1 MKIIFWG
8 SGNVAQRF
16 IKRHE
21 AFVKIVEVVGV
32 TDSNEDKWHSYFENY
47 NIFPPSVLLKQEY
60 DYILILSSYFDEI
73 KDNLLNLYD
82 VSPRKIIS
90 IDDSDQIYVQK
101 VHGSKNGYKFNS
113 RLLLTEFAFS
123 EKIYDK
129 LLEQMD
135 NMFYYFYLKEKYFP
149 FIENVWNEFN
159 YNKRRFEGEQLNLK
173 ENTPVWVCWLQG
185 IENAPEIVKCCVNS
199 IISNVEGKIHIITYN
214 NYAKYVTISE
224 HIIKKH
230 RCGIIS
236 KTHFSDIL
244 RLALLCKYGGIW
256 MDSTIF
262 MMDKGLPDYI
272 YKLPIFMYKFRCN
285 MNMGYLE
292 PKIFTNWFIKSEK
305 ENPVLNVLYKTLIEY
320 WKEEKEYAYN
330 LFHYVLRLIW
340 DNYEIEE
347 KYKNRLNIYDDRCR
361 TLRSLLN
368 KRYDEMLWNI
378 MREEEPL
385 QKLSYKNIGG
395 GVGENKKT
403 FYEYILENY
412 RYSREEEMR
421 EYSQI

>member
-395 GVGENKKT
+395 G
-403 FYEYILENY
+403 
-412 RYSREEEMR
+412 R
-421 EYSQI
+421 